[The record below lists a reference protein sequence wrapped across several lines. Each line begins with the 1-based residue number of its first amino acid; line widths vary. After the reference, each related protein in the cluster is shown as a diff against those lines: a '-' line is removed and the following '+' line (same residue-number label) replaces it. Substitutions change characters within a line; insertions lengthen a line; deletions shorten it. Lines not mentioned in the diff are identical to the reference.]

1 MSLNSRSWLA
11 CISLSQD
18 ENGEASRILKTF
30 CGCCRYMNLS
40 CNILKQISKEDLFI
54 CEEEKSGG
62 SGYKYEVCEETRFKE
77 LDA

>member
-1 MSLNSRSWLA
+1 
-11 CISLSQD
+11 
-18 ENGEASRILKTF
+18 
-30 CGCCRYMNLS
+30 MNLS

-77 LDA
+77 LEAC